1 MNNCYACGQLIESRW
16 QVCPYCSTPL
26 NTQQNIQPIY
36 VQQIPAQA
44 QQMQPQY
51 QSGYMPQVSEITQY
65 QNYPQQMIIAP
76 TGGTG
81 KSIGVVLL
89 IAIFAVALT
98 VVLAGV
104 LYVWASSIAD
114 GPSDYTWRGDLSSQ
128 TQDARW
134 YDSEGRWEKYSSSN
148 TLDSS
153 EMRELS
159 QNFSSIE
166 VQFDGMQ
173 FRMIY
178 EAESTSEFEDLTL
191 DGRQQIVTNV
201 WFFLMTE
208 LTVDGEVTNVD
219 DGECL
224 AQVHEDAYI
233 NSNSWRN
240 EVSSTNWPSWCESV
254 RDY

>member
-1 MNNCYACGQLIESRW
+1 
-16 QVCPYCSTPL
+16 
-26 NTQQNIQPIY
+26 
-36 VQQIPAQA
+36 
-44 QQMQPQY
+44 
-51 QSGYMPQVSEITQY
+51 
-65 QNYPQQMIIAP
+65 MIIAP

-104 LYVWASSIAD
+104 LYVWASSLAD

-191 DGRQQIVTNV
+191 DGRQQIVANV